1 MSVTW
6 LHATTKRGAT
16 HTTAR
21 CLTHRRQK
29 TDFPSNNDACFHFFL
44 YSGDDDGYETNFIG
58 KKLVFKV
65 VEKSLILGRY
75 SNHFRSRKTRKTN
88 SDCFPCRWKISR
100 FCVLSVHE
108 WAKRANTCN
117 TCHST
122 SFSSP
127 FKLIM
132 LFDRIFHCE
141 RENFHHQVSAHSNQL
156 YEKWFGKYYSRW
168 FFFRFLGGWRNSSG
182 D

>member
-1 MSVTW
+1 MMLV
-6 LHATTKRGAT
+6 
-16 HTTAR
+16 
-21 CLTHRRQK
+21 
-29 TDFPSNNDACFHFFL
+29 FIFFL